1 MFKKRKPHLALL
13 VAALTATSG
22 LYLTAT
28 TAAADHCTTAEHLAG
43 SAFEI
48 DTDANGADL
57 KAEDA
62 NCIDWLD
69 GSGGVRGKK
78 KKDHLSGATDDSFGE
93 GTSEDDP
100 VPTPVDGSIPPNKSD
115 LSWFGVNTETA
126 GGEQFLQLFW
136 SRVQN
141 PKGTTNMDFE
151 LNKLGCFPE
160 EDEIEGCSTND
171 VTPRRTVDDLL
182 ITYELSKGGTFPA
195 ISIWKWNG
203 SNWVGPNE
211 LSTEDAIGSVN
222 RKTILQA
229 DANDIGANKDG
240 GLDPFTFGEASI
252 SFDALFPPGTC
263 GGFGSAYLK
272 SRSSDSFTSAMKDF
286 IAPMRVDINNC
297 PAPITTAQF
306 LIPQDTATVGEP
318 GVPATGKVTFN
329 LYSDATCDTLV
340 YEDVLV
346 DLDSDGQASTTNSG
360 IAAQGGFSVTASDN
374 GTTYYWV
381 VHYHGDDN
389 YKASSTSCGDEV
401 FTVDITD

>member
-28 TAAADHCTTAEHLAG
+28 TASADHCPTAEHLAG

-57 KAEDA
+57 EPEDA

-69 GSGGVRGKK
+69 GSGGVRGEK
-78 KKDHLSGATDDSFGE
+78 KKDQLSGATDDSFGE

-151 LNKLGCFPE
+151 LNKEGCFPPE
-160 EDEIEGCSTND
+160 ETDGCSANG
-171 VTPRRTVDDLL
+171 VTPVRSVDDLL
-182 ITYELSKGGTFPA
+182 ITYELSKGGTFPT

-203 SNWVGPNE
+203 SNWVGPNP

-222 RKTILQA
+222 KKTILQD
-229 DANDIGANKDG
+229 DANGIGANKDG

-252 SFDALFPPGTC
+252 SFDALFPEGTC

-272 SRSSDSFTSAMKDF
+272 SRSSDSFTSALKDF
-286 IAPMRVDINNC
+286 IAPMQVNINNC

-306 LIPQDTATVGEP
+306 VIPQDTATVGELDL
-318 GVPATGKVTFN
+318 PATGQVTFS
-329 LYSDATCDTLV
+329 LYNDSNCLLAGRVYTETVTLDA
-340 YEDVLV
+340 
-346 DLDSDGQASTTNSG
+346 DGQASTNNQPT
-360 IAAQGGFSVTASDN
+360 QGGFAVTKDN
-374 GTTYYWV
+374 DGITYKWV
-381 VHYHGDDN
+381 VEYGGDGN
-389 YKASSTSCGDEV
+389 YEASATACGAET
-401 FTVDITD
+401 FYLTITE